1 MAIFSIFNLGN
12 NENGA
17 RPYLFI
23 NEGKKMVLTNDPGA
37 IFKQASRL
45 DIKLRGL

>member
-17 RPYLFI
+17 RLYLFI
-23 NEGKKMVLTNDPGA
+23 NEGKKNG
-37 IFKQASRL
+37 INK
-45 DIKLRGL
+45 